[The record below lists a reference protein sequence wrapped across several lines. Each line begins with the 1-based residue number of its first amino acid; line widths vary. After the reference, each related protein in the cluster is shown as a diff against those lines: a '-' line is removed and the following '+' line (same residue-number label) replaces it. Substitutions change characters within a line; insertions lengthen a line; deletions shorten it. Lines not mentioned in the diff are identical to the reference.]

1 MNRGGFEPKLG
12 LSTLF
17 SAVDSMLT
25 SLQSLAPLPAPGS
38 ISPSASG
45 SPRRF

>member
-17 SAVDSMLT
+17 SAVELDVDV
-25 SLQSLAPLPAPGS
+25 APVTRA
-38 ISPSASG
+38 
-45 SPRRF
+45 